1 MFQQRYL
8 HYAVNTHLVSEHD
21 LEPLANITNSTICL
35 SKCYVQVHACPYAC
49 GAQMTIS
56 GLIPQAL
63 HTPLRKVFSL
73 AWNSSDRLGVAA
85 TEPQKYPYNLFLGVS
100 YHTLLL
106 L

>member
-1 MFQQRYL
+1 
-8 HYAVNTHLVSEHD
+8 
-21 LEPLANITNSTICL
+21 
-35 SKCYVQVHACPYAC
+35 
-49 GAQMTIS
+49 MTVS

-63 HTPLRKVFSL
+63 HTPLRKVFLL